1 MIAALWGWVA
11 ETIFDKDMVRPEA
24 VTSLLQEQTPWWKAQ
39 EVQMTVFKLTMCW
52 LDVNALVVLVAL
64 KSEIAI
70 RLILNSQE
78 LSDRD
83 CTLAK

>member
-1 MIAALWGWVA
+1 
-11 ETIFDKDMVRPEA
+11 
-24 VTSLLQEQTPWWKAQ
+24 
-39 EVQMTVFKLTMCW
+39 MTVFKLTMCW

-64 KSEIAI
+64 KSGIAI

-83 CTLAK
+83 GTLAK